1 MWDFSDS
8 SSEDMNF
15 KEKEEKHVLSVSEAI
30 IVIKENITRIPLLTV
45 VGEVSGFRGPNARSG
60 HCYFDIKDASASMAA
75 IVWKGIYLAS
85 GVALHD
91 GMRVQITGRYDV
103 YKGSGKLSFVA
114 TSLTVAGEG
123 DLRQK
128 VAELAKKL
136 EREGLMREDRK
147 RPIPRFCTRIG
158 VVTSLSGSVIEDV
171 KRTLARRNPL
181 VEIEV
186 TGAAVQGKHAP
197 QTIVQALGIAEST
210 HPDAILLVRGGGSFE
225 DLMCFN
231 DEAVAR
237 AIAAS
242 SVPIITGIGH
252 EPDVTIADMVSD
264 RRTSTPTAAAES
276 VAPSISELQMA
287 FNDRVS
293 RLAGATEALLLGHAQ
308 EIDGF
313 SRRADL
319 AIQNSLRQRQIR
331 FLALAERNCLSDP
344 LYLFVSRKSDLLQTE
359 QRLHDALPLALNRKE
374 QALTQS
380 ADRLKTA
387 ATRLLAPYEAQ
398 VSAAAGKL
406 EALSPLKV
414 LGRGYALATDAQGH
428 VLKNAHDAQKG
439 EAIRVKLA
447 EGSLVAHV
455 TEIEA

>member
-1 MWDFSDS
+1 
-8 SSEDMNF
+8 
-15 KEKEEKHVLSVSEAI
+15 
-30 IVIKENITRIPLLTV
+30 
-45 VGEVSGFRGPNARSG
+45 
-60 HCYFDIKDASASMAA
+60 
-75 IVWKGIYLAS
+75 
-85 GVALHD
+85 
-91 GMRVQITGRYDV
+91 
-103 YKGSGKLSFVA
+103 
-114 TSLTVAGEG
+114 
-123 DLRQK
+123 
-128 VAELAKKL
+128 
-136 EREGLMREDRK
+136 
-147 RPIPRFCTRIG
+147 
-158 VVTSLSGSVIEDV
+158 
-171 KRTLARRNPL
+171 
-181 VEIEV
+181 
-186 TGAAVQGKHAP
+186 
-197 QTIVQALGIAEST
+197 
-210 HPDAILLVRGGGSFE
+210 
-225 DLMCFN
+225 
-231 DEAVAR
+231 
-237 AIAAS
+237 
-242 SVPIITGIGH
+242 
-252 EPDVTIADMVSD
+252 
-264 RRTSTPTAAAES
+264 
-276 VAPSISELQMA
+276 MA

-293 RLAGATEALLLGHAQ
+293 RLAGATEALLLGYAQ

-331 FLALAERNCLSDP
+331 FLALAERKCLSDP

-380 ADRLKTA
+380 ADRLKTS

-439 EAIRVKLA
+439 DAIRVKLA

>member
-1 MWDFSDS
+1 MWDFSDTP
-8 SSEDMNF
+8 SEDMNL
-15 KEKEEKHVLSVSEAI
+15 KEEEEKHVLSVSEAI

-85 GVALHD
+85 GVTLHD

-147 RPIPRFCTRIG
+147 RPISRFCTRIG

-186 TGAAVQGKHAP
+186 TGAAVQGEHAP
-197 QTIVQALGIAEST
+197 QTIVQALGVAEST

-231 DEAVAR
+231 DETVAR

-293 RLAGATEALLLGHAQ
+293 RLAGATEALLLGYAQ

-319 AIQNSLRQRQIR
+319 AIQNSLRQR
-331 FLALAERNCLSDP
+331 
-344 LYLFVSRKSDLLQTE
+344 
-359 QRLHDALPLALNRKE
+359 
-374 QALTQS
+374 
-380 ADRLKTA
+380 
-387 ATRLLAPYEAQ
+387 
-398 VSAAAGKL
+398 
-406 EALSPLKV
+406 
-414 LGRGYALATDAQGH
+414 
-428 VLKNAHDAQKG
+428 
-439 EAIRVKLA
+439 
-447 EGSLVAHV
+447 
-455 TEIEA
+455 

>member
-1 MWDFSDS
+1 MWDFSDTP
-8 SSEDMNF
+8 SEDMNL

-186 TGAAVQGKHAP
+186 TGAAVQGEYAP

-293 RLAGATEALLLGHAQ
+293 RLAGATKPFFW
-308 EIDGF
+308 DMPK
-313 SRRADL
+313 R
-319 AIQNSLRQRQIR
+319 
-331 FLALAERNCLSDP
+331 
-344 LYLFVSRKSDLLQTE
+344 
-359 QRLHDALPLALNRKE
+359 
-374 QALTQS
+374 
-380 ADRLKTA
+380 
-387 ATRLLAPYEAQ
+387 
-398 VSAAAGKL
+398 
-406 EALSPLKV
+406 
-414 LGRGYALATDAQGH
+414 
-428 VLKNAHDAQKG
+428 
-439 EAIRVKLA
+439 
-447 EGSLVAHV
+447 
-455 TEIEA
+455 